1 MALRINLTQTDT
13 QIENKIL
20 KAFAEDINKEWSNKV
35 NLVKNIFSQ
44 NVYDAVLGCP
54 EMASVTAGV
63 LKIDFGLV
71 FDPATAIA
79 DSVAQSINVVFKKVN
94 TKITAGGF
102 FVTVQPLSYL
112 NLLSLPQAV
121 VITEKGATL
130 PWLDWLLTYGD
141 SIIVAN
147 FGVKYSAGKGRTGG
161 GYMLPHYRPFQVNS
175 AFSGTVD
182 NNFITRAIMSKLPD
196 IENDLIK
203 ALS

>member
-1 MALRINLTQTDT
+1 MALRVNLTESDS

-20 KAFAEDINKEWSNKV
+20 KALAEDINKEWSNKV

-44 NVYDAVLGCP
+44 NVYDAVLGSP

-63 LKIDFGLV
+63 LKIDFGLN

-79 DSVAQSINVVFKKVN
+79 DAVSQAVNVVFKKVN
-94 TKITAGGF
+94 NKIMTGGF
-102 FVTVQPLSYL
+102 VVTVQPLSYL

-141 SIIVAN
+141 SVIIAN
-147 FGVKYSAGKGRTGG
+147 FGVKYIAGQGRSGG
-161 GYMLPHYRPFQVNS
+161 GYMTQPSRPFSVNS
-175 AFSGTVD
+175 LFSGTVD
-182 NNFITRAIMSKLPD
+182 NNFITRAIANKLPT

-203 ALS
+203 ALT